1 MVVSGCNRAEQQT
14 KAEKRI
20 MLNIN
25 KIFMVTNGCGPYNP
39 RIWMNQAVPVGVQRF
54 LDKQSIWGGCDKRL
68 RGSMSWELPNNK
80 VEGTIA
86 VLKTMGFQCFEE
98 GVCST
103 KELIQCEK
111 VIQGNAPGYIL

>member
-1 MVVSGCNRAEQQT
+1 
-14 KAEKRI
+14 

-39 RIWMNQAVPVGVQRF
+39 RVWMNESVHWKVEMF
-54 LDKQSIWGGCDKRL
+54 LNSVSIWGGSDSRN
-68 RGSMSWELPNNK
+68 RHSISWELPNNK

>member
-1 MVVSGCNRAEQQT
+1 
-14 KAEKRI
+14 

-25 KIFMVTNGCGPYNP
+25 KIFMITKGSVPYNP

-54 LDKQSIWGGCDKRL
+54 LDKQSIWGGCDSRN
-68 RGSMSWELPNNK
+68 RDSMSWELPINN
-80 VEGTIA
+80 VQGTIA

-103 KELIQCEK
+103 EELIQCEEA
-111 VIQGNAPGYIL
+111 IQGNAPGYIL